1 MGVLWVWEISG
12 LGQNHERL
20 MMNERE
26 LKQSDG
32 GGDSANTDVRTPQA
46 ILETVVYCES
56 LAAARDFYE
65 QVVGLSVVSVEP
77 GRHVF
82 FRVGRGMLLVF
93 NASETETG
101 NVCIGNQLIPR
112 HGSHGPAHFAFEILP
127 RQVDAVRENLTT
139 HQVVIEAEI
148 EWPGGGHSIY
158 CRDPAGNSVEFATRQ
173 LWFD

>member
-1 MGVLWVWEISG
+1 
-12 LGQNHERL
+12 
-20 MMNERE
+20 MNQRDV
-26 LKQSDG
+26 KQSDA
-32 GGDSANTDVRTPQA
+32 GGDSGNADVPTPQA

-65 QVVGLSVVSVEP
+65 RVVGLSVVSVEP

-93 NASETETG
+93 KASETETG
-101 NVCIGNQLIPR
+101 NVRIGDQWIPR
-112 HGSHGPAHFAFEILP
+112 HGSSGPSHFAFEMLP
-127 RQVDAVRENLTT
+127 RQVDAVRENLTR
-139 HQVVIEAEI
+139 HQVVIESEI
-148 EWPGGGHSIY
+148 EWPGGGRSIY